1 MITQSPQIN
10 AKLVDISKITE
21 DYTNPLV
28 KAFKSKGQVFGFTA
42 PFIVA
47 DELSLTLTNIDNMD
61 MLVDMEGLTYK
72 VMTTRDIAPAF
83 TKGYGRNRQGID
95 IKSKLVNSCDR
106 ICILEQPKDG
116 KSVMTI
122 FRTTSIILDDKGHIV

>member
-47 DELSLTLTNIDNMD
+47 HCIKCKKCKIIDQNQC
-61 MLVDMEGLTYK
+61 
-72 VMTTRDIAPAF
+72 F
-83 TKGYGRNRQGID
+83 
-95 IKSKLVNSCDR
+95 
-106 ICILEQPKDG
+106 
-116 KSVMTI
+116 
-122 FRTTSIILDDKGHIV
+122 

>member
-21 DYTNPLV
+21 AYTNPLV

-47 DELSLTLTNIDNMD
+47 DELSLTLTNIDNTD

-83 TKGYGRNRQGID
+83 TKGYGRNR
-95 IKSKLVNSCDR
+95 
-106 ICILEQPKDG
+106 
-116 KSVMTI
+116 
-122 FRTTSIILDDKGHIV
+122 